1 MNNIS
6 LICTEHSENGN
17 CTSYELCKILERIKP
32 EIIFEEIP
40 SSFFDEYYKGKSRSN
55 LETNAINMYL
65 ENHQINHIP
74 VDVYDI
80 PEKFFAENE
89 YLHKRINSRSR
100 EYQVLLDAQ
109 SRYVQQY
116 GFKYLNS
123 IYCIDIYNQIYQSM
137 ELALKEI
144 DDKKLIQ
151 IYESWNNIMEKR
163 ENEMIKNI
171 YKYSNDHEYNMGV
184 FFIGSAHRKSIIQ
197 LIEKYNKKECIKI
210 NWNYNNYGEIL

>member
-210 NWNYNNYGEIL
+210 NWNYNNYGEIV